1 MAESRIYSDFAGMAA
16 GKTAIFITHRLGST
30 MITDRILVIS
40 EGRVVQSGSHAELME
55 QGGLY
60 ADMFNSQKQWYEA
73 SRSQADAETSYDAP
87 FDTSGKEAEHA

>member
-16 GKTAIFITHRLGST
+16 GRTAIFITHRLGST

-40 EGRVVQSGSHAELME
+40 EGRVVQSGSHGGLMG

-73 SRSQADAETSYDAP
+73 SQNSSGFEKSLEKANGEVKNAD
-87 FDTSGKEAEHA
+87 